1 VRAREG
7 RELVGVRREPSWE
20 ERLLLLLLL
29 LLEGS
34 GEEAEVLELLRLA
47 KEL

>member
-29 LLEGS
+29 EGS

-47 KEL
+47 EEL